1 MRIYLSVKKFL
12 FCILFFLLIYG
23 VALAEIVSV
32 SVSVANI
39 RSGPGAK
46 NDVLWQVEKYHPIKI
61 IKSSGSWYKFS
72 DFEDDKGWINK
83 KLVNKTETVITI
95 KDSCRVRSKPGK
107 KGKILFTVERGIP
120 FKVLKHKGNWI
131 NIRHADGDTG
141 WIYKTLVWG
150 KKI

>member
-1 MRIYLSVKKFL
+1 MRIYLSVKKIL
-12 FCILFFLLIYG
+12 FFILFFLLICG
-23 VALAEIVSV
+23 IALAEIVSV

-46 NDVLWQVEKYHPIKI
+46 NDVLWQIEKYHPLKI
-61 IKSSGSWYKFS
+61 IKKSGSWYMFS
-72 DFEDDKGWINK
+72 DFEGDNGWINK

-95 KDSCRVRSKPGK
+95 KDSCRVRAKPGK
-107 KGKILFTVERGIP
+107 KGKILFTVEKGIP
-120 FKVLKHKGNWI
+120 FKVLKRKGNWI

-150 KKI
+150 KKK